1 MEYEIIFET
10 RVIKQDLK
18 FIEKTAKK
26 RIVKE
31 IRNKLKSNPFEFGK
45 PLRFELKKLFS
56 LRVGDYRVIFHLN
69 EGEQSVMIL
78 KIGHRKDVYE
88 EALKRL

>member
-1 MEYEIIFET
+1 MGYKIIFDA
-10 RVIKQDLK
+10 RVFIRDLK
-18 FIEKTAKK
+18 SIDEAAKK

-31 IRNKLKSNPFEFGK
+31 IGNKLRVNPVDFGK

-56 LRVGDYRVIFHLN
+56 LRVGDYRVIFHIN
-69 EGEQSVMIL
+69 ESEQLVIIL

-88 EALKRL
+88 EAVKQL